1 MFALKVLAG
10 EQLLL
15 ERLVQSQEYELVTI
29 LLKTSQQSAHV
40 VYLALLTLESAL
52 NVAYLDVVLDFAL
65 QQAGLGFSAL
75 IIKLGFL
82 FSAFAADFYLID
94 IAVEIALNAVIAAQ
108 FQFQASKFDYATV
121 VAVAQAHSAHLHEHA
136 IEFGLL
142 DAAKFLFAAQCA
154 EHFYPTVQFEL
165 TSAFF
170 AAVVFQLELLLVQT
184 VVVLVFAEIVN
195 QQSFVQPPSLYA
207 QLQLKLLFVLLA
219 DYSVFQ
225 VAIQKAVNVL

>member
-1 MFALKVLAG
+1 MTGV
-10 EQLLL
+10 
-15 ERLVQSQEYELVTI
+15 
-29 LLKTSQQSAHV
+29 
-40 VYLALLTLESAL
+40 
-52 NVAYLDVVLDFAL
+52 
-65 QQAGLGFSAL
+65 
-75 IIKLGFL
+75 
-82 FSAFAADFYLID
+82 
-94 IAVEIALNAVIAAQ
+94 AVEIALNAAIAAQ
-108 FQFQASKFDYATV
+108 FQFQASKFHYATV
-121 VAVAQAHSAHLHEHA
+121 VAVAQAHPVHLHEHA

-154 EHFYPTVQFEL
+154 GHFYPTAQFEL

-170 AAVVFQLELLLVQT
+170 AAVVFQLELLFVQT

>member
-1 MFALKVLAG
+1 M
-10 EQLLL
+10 
-15 ERLVQSQEYELVTI
+15 T
-29 LLKTSQQSAHV
+29 
-40 VYLALLTLESAL
+40 
-52 NVAYLDVVLDFAL
+52 DVV
-65 QQAGLGFSAL
+65 
-75 IIKLGFL
+75 
-82 FSAFAADFYLID
+82 
-94 IAVEIALNAVIAAQ
+94 VEIALNVATVAQ
-108 FQFQASKFDYATV
+108 FQFQASKFHYATAV
-121 VAVAQAHSAHLHEHA
+121 VVAQAHPARLHKHA

-142 DAAKFLFAAQCA
+142 DVAAFLFAAQCA